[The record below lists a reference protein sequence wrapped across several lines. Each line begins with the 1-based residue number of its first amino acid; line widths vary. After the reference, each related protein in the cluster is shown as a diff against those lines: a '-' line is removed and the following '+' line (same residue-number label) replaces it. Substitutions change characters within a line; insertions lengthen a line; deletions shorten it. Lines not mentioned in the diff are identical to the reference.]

1 MGRADAGGSSDWRT
15 QILGELEPSTPAAS
29 APDAPPPDAT
39 GPLAPGRWTPE
50 LPTPLPAQPPRV
62 DVPGPTPPGAAPPE
76 ERAEGPEP
84 RTRGVAVDGVRYR
97 PRHGERAWRRWGR
110 GLRRLVGSTGDVR
123 VRLEAIEGAQRP
135 ITTGRRIAV
144 VSVRGGAGR
153 STVAAL
159 VAEALAGAR
168 ADPVLALAVDGAHG
182 SVAFRLGVLEDPAA
196 AALSE
201 RIRAGR
207 NGGPAETVADLIRTP
222 SGLRV
227 LSPGP
232 GPTDPARTT
241 ELVRA
246 LSRVIGVTVIDC
258 PVGLADSRVQA
269 VVADA
274 HAVIMVAPNTVD
286 GVRST
291 RDLLAEVSGAAG
303 RRIVLVVTELT
314 ADASRIHTSRAFTDA
329 VDDGVVVVR
338 LPFDRH
344 LIDGGVIDRR
354 KVGEPVRD
362 TATRIASLALA
373 RATAL

>member
-1 MGRADAGGSSDWRT
+1 MDRDGTGSSSQWRT
-15 QILGELEPSTPAAS
+15 QTLGDLEPTP
-29 APDAPPPDAT
+29 
-39 GPLAPGRWTPE
+39 GPWTPE
-50 LPTPLPAQPPRV
+50 LPTPLPAQPPQV
-62 DVPGPTPPGAAPPE
+62 QVPDSTAADVP
-76 ERAEGPEP
+76 PEP
-84 RTRGVAVDGVRYR
+84 AAATPDTGKADVPARPSAVAVPGVRYR
-97 PRHGERAWRRWGR
+97 PRHGEPAWRRWWR

-123 VRLEAIEGAQRP
+123 TRLEAIEGAQRP

-168 ADPVLALAVDGAHG
+168 PDPVLALAVDGAHG
-182 SVAFRLGVLEDPAA
+182 SVGFRLGVPEDPDA
-196 AALSE
+196 AALAD
-201 RIRAGR
+201 RIRTGR
-207 NGGPAETVADLIRTP
+207 AGGPAETVADLTRTP

-232 GPTDPARTT
+232 GLTDPAVTT

-246 LSRVIGVTVIDC
+246 LSRVIGVTLIDC

-291 RDLLAEVSGAAG
+291 RDVLAEVSGAAG
-303 RRIVLVVTELT
+303 RRIVLVITELT
-314 ADASRIHTSRAFTDA
+314 ADASRVHSAQAFIDA
-329 VDDGVVVVR
+329 VGDGVALVR

-362 TATRIASLALA
+362 TAATIASLVLA